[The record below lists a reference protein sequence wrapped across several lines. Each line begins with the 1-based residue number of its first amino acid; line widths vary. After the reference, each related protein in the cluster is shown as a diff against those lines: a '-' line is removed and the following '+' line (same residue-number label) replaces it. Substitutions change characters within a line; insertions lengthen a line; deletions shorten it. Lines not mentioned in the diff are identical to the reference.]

1 MPRSRD
7 SAGGSCQVRIGVF
20 RTGDIRTTD
29 EDKAMSTA
37 TTTATIMVVEDEVP
51 VRELLVL
58 ALEANEFDVVAAG
71 SSSETLACL
80 QTRHVDLLLL
90 DLKLGAESGIELLKS
105 IRAIP
110 SYEKLPVILLTGLAS
125 REIVLE
131 AAHLGVQG
139 YVLKHQFSRKD
150 LTTRIEQVLQ
160 KRDSQPAFPSA
171 EPPAQRPA
179 TILQPRPAPPA
190 PANPA
195 PPPAPDNDLQHEL
208 LRSILPIVSRS
219 QILELI
225 DRCVELKALSPAVS
239 QLTAATADPD
249 CSIDQV
255 AGIIKNDPG
264 IAVKI
269 LKIANSVVY
278 GYSGTIDT
286 VHQAVLRIGISQIR
300 QLVLSMAVI
309 ENFRGGG
316 LGQHFNS
323 ELFWEHSIATGL
335 IAASIARFRE
345 ADKRATDFAFTM
357 GLLHDVARMVFV
369 EQLDDIYKRVLDT
382 AERSQL
388 PLEQVE
394 SRMLLVNHA
403 EIVSRL
409 LGAWSFPRRLIDA
422 ISMHH
427 LRTPKIVALPAQ
439 KATDV
444 ATVVLADRLAHAL
457 LLGSSGNSCIYPTE
471 ELAKYLALQPDA
483 ISLIEHQIPSQTAD
497 MKHVMLTGD
506 NTAPRQDYRQRLLAK
521 LQRPFRP
528 FYVSADPVID
538 AHRILLD
545 RLRQTEE
552 NRPENLAVV
561 YLAERTDAQP
571 LFQAIRQRETE
582 LCIRPL
588 PVIVLTHPTASPPD
602 RALLGERDHVKITCP
617 FVFGQLADAI
627 NRLLLANDS

>member
-1 MPRSRD
+1 
-7 SAGGSCQVRIGVF
+7 
-20 RTGDIRTTD
+20 
-29 EDKAMSTA
+29 MSTA

-58 ALEANEFDVVAAG
+58 ALEANEFDVIAAG
-71 SSSETLACL
+71 SCSETLAFL
-80 QTRHVDLLLL
+80 QSRHVDLLLL

-110 SYEKLPVILLTGLAS
+110 GYEKLPVILLTGLAS

-150 LTTRIEQVLQ
+150 LTARIEQILQ
-160 KRDSQPAFPSA
+160 KRDSQPAIPSA

-179 TILQPRPAPPA
+179 PISQPRLAPAAPPA

-195 PPPAPDNDLQHEL
+195 PPPRPDTDLQHEL

-239 QLTAATADPD
+239 QLTVATADPD

-264 IAVKI
+264 IAAKI

-300 QLVLSMAVI
+300 QLVLSMTVI
-309 ENFRGGG
+309 DNFRGGG

-382 AERSQL
+382 ADHSQL
-388 PLEQVE
+388 PLELVE

-439 KATDV
+439 QATDV

-457 LLGSSGNSCIYPTE
+457 LLGSSGNSCVYPTE
-471 ELAKYLALQPDA
+471 ELAKYLALQSDA

-497 MKHVMLTGD
+497 MKHVMLSGD
-506 NTAPRQDYRQRLLAK
+506 NSSPRQDYRQRLLTK

-545 RLRQTEE
+545 RLRQPDESRT
-552 NRPENLAVV
+552 ENLAVL
-561 YLAERTDAQP
+561 YLGEKTDAQA
-571 LFQAIRQRETE
+571 LFQLVRQRETE
-582 LCIRPL
+582 LCIKPL
-588 PVIVLTHPTASPPD
+588 PVIVLTHPAASPLD
-602 RALLGERDHVKITCP
+602 RALLGGRDHVKITCP
-617 FVFGQLADAI
+617 FVFGQLSDAV
-627 NRLLLANDS
+627 NRLLLTNDS